1 MSGSASLASP
11 IVQVEDEN
19 RRPVA
24 GAAVTFLLPNQG
36 AGASFANGSQSL
48 TITTDAQ
55 GRAVARG
62 LRPNNV
68 NGEYQI
74 RVNAVSEGRTA
85 TATISQS
92 NAITA
97 AAAAG
102 GISAKVLAIIAIA
115 GGAACRR
122 DCRCDARWER
132 KRRRRAPLAHDHHT
146 GGSDRRGAAVKKT
159 ILLSAVACTLSAADP
174 AIHGPRLGFVASK
187 DGVRAVLGLVGSSRF
202 SAPLPHD
209 LHRPVALPNSDT
221 LVGVDGSGELA
232 LVDIADGTT
241 KILAIE
247 NVTLYMPVQVDRP
260 SQRDPETGCMSFR
273 RTAHR
278 SQTTRFRASR
288 FVSRSPI
295 QRGRCRNRRHR
306 RRRSAL
312 CHRRD
317 EC

>member
-1 MSGSASLASP
+1 VRQRVISVALLCVFMVRSMPVQAQDTPAATGKLNIVIVEGEGAINNVAREP

-115 GGAACRR
+115 GGAAAAGTVAATR
-122 DCRCDARWER
+122 
-132 KRRRRAPLAHDHHT
+132 
-146 GGSDRRGAAVKKT
+146 GGNGNGGA
-159 ILLSAVACTLSAADP
+159 
-174 AIHGPRLGFVASK
+174 G
-187 DGVRAVLGLVGSSRF
+187 
-202 SAPLPHD
+202 
-209 LHRPVALPNSDT
+209 
-221 LVGVDGSGELA
+221 
-232 LVDIADGTT
+232 
-241 KILAIE
+241 
-247 NVTLYMPVQVDRP
+247 RP
-260 SQRDPETGCMSFR
+260 SPTIITPGAPTVGGPQ
-273 RTAHR
+273 
-278 SQTTRFRASR
+278 
-288 FVSRSPI
+288 
-295 QRGRCRNRRHR
+295 
-306 RRRSAL
+306 
-312 CHRRD
+312 
-317 EC
+317 